1 MALLILEES
10 RTVDPLVREVRYRMV
25 RSDQDRGQHR
35 QQLRLEEVVHE
46 LQLAR
51 VQLLHLD
58 VLDAAAAE
66 LLHHGAV
73 DLFLHREESGDHLID
88 VVKLLL
94 RRPAA
99 LIIAVVRCHT
109 REVEDAAHTHH
120 EKLVQIA
127 GENRDELEALQCRHR
142 WVGGLLEHALVK
154 AQPA

>member
-1 MALLILEES
+1 MAFLILEEG
-10 RTVDPLVREVRYRMV
+10 RAVNPLVREVRYRMV
-25 RSDQDRGQHR
+25 RSDEDRR
-35 QQLRLEEVVHE
+35 QYRQKFCLKEVIHE
-46 LQLAR
+46 LQLAG

-58 VLDAAAAE
+58 VLDAASAE

-73 DLFLHREESGDHLID
+73 DLLLHRKESWDHLID

-94 RRPAA
+94 RCPAA

-109 REVEDAAHTHH
+109 REVEDTAHTYH